1 MDDVKEVMSD
11 IYNTLV
17 QIRYPKITTA
27 TVENVETTILSG
39 KNRISLLS
47 WVLAEKSPEIAVTLQ
62 NLGGTA
68 LKDKLLQYYSGIGI
82 CTDKELLMGNCA
94 LKEQLPTL
102 KLLLEFI
109 KCMYIDSSDTEDN
122 EEKCIDDIIQACI
135 IEDPDEMISDIDEDR
150 QDYSESLQY
159 FHDLKEYV
167 ANHQESNSDYES
179 KKEETVTNNEEQVM
193 VQEKE
198 KESNKNDT
206 DLFNEKTENFVEAS
220 IIETY
225 PKPKEKKEENEVN
238 TMNADIKD
246 ICSNVQEKEKES
258 NENDTDLLFNEKI
271 ENFLEAF
278 SIIETYPR
286 PKEKKEEN
294 YVNTMDADIKD
305 ICSNFSILTQ
315 FLQAK
320 DGICNA
326 SIPKELNKINT
337 PFNEIFKDAVT
348 NTTDAVNMYINNQ

>member
-1 MDDVKEVMSD
+1 MNDVKEVMSD

-27 TVENVETTILSG
+27 AVENVETILSG

-62 NLGGTA
+62 NLGDTA
-68 LKDKLLQYYSGIGI
+68 LKEKLLQYYSGIGI
-82 CTDKELLMGNCA
+82 CTDKELLMGNCT
-94 LKEQLPTL
+94 LTEQLPTL

-122 EEKCIDDIIQACI
+122 EEKCIDDIIQAYI
-135 IEDPDEMISDIDEDR
+135 IDDSDESISDIDESQ

-167 ANHQESNSDYES
+167 ANHQDSNSDYES
-179 KKEETVTNNEEQVM
+179 KKEQTLTNNEEQIM
-193 VQEKE
+193 VQENE
-198 KESNKNDT
+198 KESNENDT
-206 DLFNEKTENFVEAS
+206 DLLFNEKTENFLEAFS

-238 TMNADIKD
+238 TM
-246 ICSNVQEKEKES
+246 
-258 NENDTDLLFNEKI
+258 
-271 ENFLEAF
+271 
-278 SIIETYPR
+278 
-286 PKEKKEEN
+286 
-294 YVNTMDADIKD
+294 DADIRD
-305 ICSNFSILTQ
+305 ICSNFSIVTQ

-337 PFNEIFKDAVT
+337 PVNEIFKDAVI
-348 NTTDAVNMYINNQ
+348 NTTDAVKMYINDQ